1 MWLIFQYLDLSSNQ
15 ISSLPPR
22 LSHVAPQL
30 ETLILKN
37 NLISIL
43 HEDTFL
49 GLQDLRSIDLSF
61 NTLSTKLPSKLLTKN
76 SRILDLNVSN
86 NFNLTELGNLISSNL
101 EHLDAS
107 RCRIGALESSVVANL
122 TALRTLNLGHNPLRL
137 FPEGFVNPT
146 LRHLDVSYANLSYLN
161 QDSLLHLPHVQYLHI
176 SGNRNLD
183 LPKSPA
189 LQSRSLLQLTADH
202 CDIKHLALN
211 QLQAL
216 THGYFS
222 CNKITG
228 VRRENFA
235 KRSALLEIDLSHNLI
250 RELPPDLFMNA
261 KSLVSVDLSSN
272 RIEALQHDLFAC
284 CSELQFLNLSRNDIS
299 GLPSVLTMPSLAVFD
314 LSRCRLQSLPSG
326 SNFLA
331 RMINLDTLYLSHN
344 ELHKIPALKS
354 SSLKQLDLS
363 YCHLKQVNSENF
375 GNLTKLHKINLSGN
389 RLTTLNAS
397 IFNEN
402 KNLGSLYLDD
412 NPWFCNCTDPEFI
425 RLWELTERLSETG
438 RNTLKCQD
446 PESVSGKFWEA
457 ACNILIPSEPS
468 TSGKDN
474 TFLLSFIL
482 VACLCTIIAAIMC
495 SKKVIGPGRKASRRR
510 QNQQDRGEASGDED
524 SDEAAVSVHVPR
536 ARIRSADT
544 RQCTPCTER
553 EIQVIRAAA
562 EQPPT
567 YEEAVLLTAS
577 MASIAIAAPSELQ
590 SVTEVD
596 DEVDGVDTS
605 SESDRERTGDV
616 FEERLPQ
623 VSEL

>member
-1 MWLIFQYLDLSSNQ
+1 LSFNL

-37 NLISIL
+37 NQISIL
-43 HEDTFL
+43 LEDTFL
-49 GLQDLRSIDLSF
+49 GLQDLRSIDVSF
-61 NTLSTKLPSKLLTKN
+61 NTLSTKLPSKLLMKN
-76 SRILDLNVSN
+76 NRILDLNVSN
-86 NFNLTELGNLISSNL
+86 NFNLTEMGNLISSNL
-101 EHLDAS
+101 EHFDVS
-107 RCRIGALESSVVANL
+107 RCRIGAIESSAVANL

-161 QDSLLHLPHVQYLHI
+161 QDSLTQLPHVQYLHI

-202 CDIKHLALN
+202 CDIKHLALS
-211 QLQAL
+211 QLPAL

-363 YCHLKQVNSENF
+363 YCHLKQVAGENF

-412 NPWFCNCTDPEFI
+412 NPWFCNCTDPDFI

-510 QNQQDRGEASGDED
+510 QNQQDRGEASGGED

-577 MASIAIAAPSELQ
+577 MASIAIAAPSDLQ
-590 SVTEVD
+590 SVTVVEE
-596 DEVDGVDTS
+596 DEVDGVYSS
-605 SESDRERTGDV
+605 SESDQERTEDV
-616 FEERLPQ
+616 IEERLPQ

>member
-1 MWLIFQYLDLSSNQ
+1 MQFLDLSFNL

-37 NLISIL
+37 NEIFIL
-43 HEDTFL
+43 LDDTFL
-49 GLQDLRSIDLSF
+49 GLQDLRTLDLSF
-61 NTLSTKLPSKLLTKN
+61 NALTKLPSKLLMKN
-76 SRILDLNVSN
+76 SRILELNVSN
-86 NFNLTELGNLISSNL
+86 NFNLTELGSLISSNL
-101 EHLDAS
+101 EHLDLS
-107 RCRIGALESSVVANL
+107 RCSIGVIDSNAVVNL
-122 TALRTLNLGHNPLRL
+122 TALRTLNLGHNPLRV
-137 FPEGFVNPT
+137 FPEGFTNPS
-146 LRHLDVSYANLSYLN
+146 LRHLDLTYANLSVLH
-161 QDSLLHLPHVQYLHI
+161 QDSLKHLPHVQYLHI
-176 SGNRNLD
+176 SGNKNLD
-183 LPKSPA
+183 LPKNPA
-189 LQSRSLLQLTADH
+189 LHSRSLLQLTADH
-202 CDIKHLALN
+202 CDIKHLSLS
-211 QLQAL
+211 QLPAL

-235 KRSALLEIDLSHNLI
+235 KKSALLEIDLSYNLI

-272 RIEALQHDLFAC
+272 RIESLQHDLFAC
-284 CSELQFLNLSRNDIS
+284 CTELQFLNLSRNDIS

-331 RMINLDTLYLSHN
+331 RMIHLDTIYLSHN
-344 ELHKIPALKS
+344 ELRKIPALKS

-363 YCHLKQVNSENF
+363 YCHLTQVNGENF
-375 GNLTKLHKINLSGN
+375 ANLTKLHKINLSGN

-402 KNLGSLYLDD
+402 KNLGSLYLND

-425 RLWELTERLSETG
+425 KLWELTERLSETG

-446 PESVSGKFWEA
+446 PESVSGKFWET
-457 ACNILIPSEPS
+457 ACTILIPSEPN

-482 VACLCTIIAAIMC
+482 IACLCTIIAAVMC

-510 QNQQDRGEASGDED
+510 QNQQNRGEASNDED
-524 SDEAAVSVHVPR
+524 SDQAAVSVHVPR

-553 EIQVIRAAA
+553 EVQVMRAAA

-577 MASIAIAAPSELQ
+577 TASIAITLPSDLH
-590 SVTEVD
+590 SV
-596 DEVDGVDTS
+596 VDGVDNGADSS
-605 SESDRERTGDV
+605 SESEQDDLTEDII
-616 FEERLPQ
+616 EEMLPQ